1 MMTASSHS
9 PQLRDDADQSSAALR
24 ERVDK
29 ALVTWI
35 QSARPAVASISPD
48 LEPFVDTLAAFVLDG
63 GKRLR
68 PAFCYW
74 GYRAAAADPDADGA
88 DADDAV
94 VRAAAALE
102 LVQACALVHDDVL
115 DRSDTR
121 RGAPSVHRRFAAA
134 HRAAGWPRDAEQ
146 FGEAAAILLGDL
158 ALVWADAMLA
168 DSGIPPDAVVRAL
181 PVWNAMRVE
190 VMCGQYLDV
199 VEQARGGGSVQRA
212 LRVATYKAA
221 KYTVERPL
229 HLGAAIAGGG
239 RELYDG
245 LSAYGL
251 PLGEAF
257 QLRDDLLGLFG
268 DPQLTGKPAGDD
280 LREGKR
286 TVLVAYATEH
296 ADDRQRAVL
305 SERIGD
311 AGLDA
316 DGVEAV
322 RDIITATGAAHAV
335 ERLIEQRVE
344 DALTALDATAMADDA
359 RVALRAL
366 ATMATR
372 RIR

>member
-1 MMTASSHS
+1 MMTTSSHS
-9 PQLRDDADQSSAALR
+9 PQLRDDAEPSTDALR
-24 ERVDK
+24 ERVDQ
-29 ALVTWI
+29 ALAAWI
-35 QSARPAVASISPD
+35 RSAQPAVASISPD
-48 LEPFVDTLAAFVLDG
+48 LEPFVDTLATFVLDG

-74 GYRAAAADPDADGA
+74 GYRAVADGSVNA
-88 DADDAV
+88 DGDDAV
-94 VRAAAALE
+94 VRVAAALE
-102 LVQACALVHDDVL
+102 LVQACALMHDDVL

-134 HRAAGWPRDAEQ
+134 HRAVGWPRDAEQ

-158 ALVWADAMLA
+158 ALVWADAMFA
-168 DSGIPPDAVVRAL
+168 DSGVAADALLRAL

-199 VEQARGGGSVQRA
+199 AEQARGGGSVQRA
-212 LRVATYKAA
+212 LLVATYKAA

-229 HLGAAIAGGG
+229 HLGVALAGGG

-257 QLRDDLLGLFG
+257 QLRDDLLGVFG
-268 DPQLTGKPAGDD
+268 DPQVTGKPAGDD

-296 ADDRQRAVL
+296 ADDTQRAVL
-305 SERIGD
+305 TERVGD
-311 AGLDA
+311 ADLDL

-322 RDIITATGAAHAV
+322 RDIITVTGAADAV
-335 ERLIEQRVE
+335 EQLIDQRV
-344 DALTALDATAMADDA
+344 DAAMTALDATAMADDA

-372 RIR
+372 RVR

>member
-1 MMTASSHS
+1 MTS
-9 PQLRDDADQSSAALR
+9 PADVLRAGTLR

-29 ALVTWI
+29 ALHEWI
-35 QSARPAVASISPD
+35 HAARPAVASMSPD

-74 GYRAAAADPDADGA
+74 GYRAAGGIDSDE
-88 DADDAV
+88 V

-102 LVQACALVHDDVL
+102 LVQACALIHDDVL

-121 RGAPSVHRRFAAA
+121 RGAPSVHRRFALA
-134 HRAAGWPRDAEQ
+134 HRTENRAGDAEA
-146 FGEAAAILLGDL
+146 FGNAAAILLGDL
-158 ALVWADAMLA
+158 ALVWADTMLA
-168 DSGIPPDAVVRAL
+168 GSGLPADALLRAL

-199 VEQARGGGSVQRA
+199 VEQARGGGSVERA
-212 LRVATYKAA
+212 LRVARFKAA

-229 HLGAAIAGGG
+229 HLGAAIGGG
-239 RELYDG
+239 GTELLDG

-257 QLRDDLLGLFG
+257 QLRDDLLGVFG

-286 TVLVAYATEH
+286 TVLVAYAAEH
-296 ADDRQRAVL
+296 ADGAQRAL
-305 SERIGD
+305 LDARIGD
-311 AGLDA
+311 PELDA
-316 DGVEAV
+316 AGVEELRGVIAS
-322 RDIITATGAAHAV
+322 TGAVAAV
-335 ERLIEQRVE
+335 EELISARAEA
-344 DALTALDATAMADDA
+344 ALAALDRTAMADDA
-359 RVALRAL
+359 RTELAAL
-366 ATMATR
+366 ATLATR
-372 RIR
+372 RLR